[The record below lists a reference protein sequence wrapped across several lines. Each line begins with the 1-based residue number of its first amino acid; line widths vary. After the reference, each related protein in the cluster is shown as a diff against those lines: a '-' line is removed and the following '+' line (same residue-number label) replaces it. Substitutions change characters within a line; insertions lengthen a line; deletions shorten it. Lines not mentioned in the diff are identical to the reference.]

1 MEVQGQI
8 SRRPLPS
15 ASACRDNDQ
24 NGLCNAL
31 FVNNDPNDLA
41 NNANPTKPYKVHED
55 CFKATHSSIATKF
68 CASTCAL
75 CCKTPQF
82 SGCPDSKSFFSS
94 FFSNEGA
101 ES

>member
-1 MEVQGQI
+1 MILALILLILEFLIETNTMTVVVKECHNGGVEMEVQGQI

-41 NNANPTKPYKVHED
+41 NNANPYAIFINSD
-55 CFKATHSSIATKF
+55 ILQNRFRMI
-68 CASTCAL
+68 
-75 CCKTPQF
+75 
-82 SGCPDSKSFFSS
+82 
-94 FFSNEGA
+94 
-101 ES
+101 